1 MKNTGSIAKGFDQ
14 IGNAL
19 KSEVD
24 DLQKFYAGNKSSS
37 SSAAASASKP
47 AVTAVSPDLISEQK
61 KRDLSTQLAATTDE
75 ILLQS
80 AASREQ
86 HVRSDPSVATKAIP
100 AVSTMVYE
108 AIHLIGDGQSQKTI
122 TQSLGKACENQ
133 CTNV

>member
-1 MKNTGSIAKGFDQ
+1 MAKGFDQ

-24 DLQKFYAGNKSSS
+24 DLQKFYAGDKSSS
-37 SSAAASASKP
+37 KSTQP
-47 AVTAVSPDLISEQK
+47 AKAEVTAVSPDIIAAQK

-75 ILLQS
+75 ILTQS

-100 AVSTMVYE
+100 SVSTMVYD
-108 AIHLIGDGQSQKTI
+108 AIHLIGDGQTQKTI